1 MRFKPLSKDQR
12 ERFKELYLAGYSF
25 SLIFEKLGCYDADDR
40 GSGKYEVLG
49 RAYRKRLGLQPR
61 GNVKPKFYRG
71 QVTAELIVNRRI
83 GKLKKMIPEQEKRLT
98 DWKAELVSL
107 LKKQSGSL

>member
-1 MRFKPLSKDQR
+1 MRSKPLSKDQR

-25 SLIFEKLGCYDADDR
+25 SLIFEMLGCYVHEDR
-40 GSGKYEVLG
+40 FSGKYERLG
-49 RAYRKRLGLQPR
+49 GAYRKRLGLQPR

-98 DWKAELVSL
+98 EWKAELVSL

>member
-1 MRFKPLSKDQR
+1 MRFKSLSKDQR

-49 RAYRKRLGLQPR
+49 RAYRKRLGLEPEETLSQSSI
-61 GNVKPKFYRG
+61 GVK
-71 QVTAELIVNRRI
+71 
-83 GKLKKMIPEQEKRLT
+83 
-98 DWKAELVSL
+98 SL
-107 LKKQSGSL
+107 LN

>member
-1 MRFKPLSKDQR
+1 MRSKPLSKDQR

-25 SLIFEKLGCYDADDR
+25 SLIFEKLGCYNADER
-40 GSGKYEVLG
+40 SSGKYERLG

-71 QVTAELIVNRRI
+71 KVTAELLVDRRVK
-83 GKLKKMIPEQEKRLT
+83 KLKRLIPEQEKKLA
-98 DWKAELVSL
+98 DWKAELASL
-107 LKKQSGSL
+107 LEKQSSNL